1 MRIYAYIQMQRKAN
15 FCVAVEI
22 LKCFLLDEDNYAK
35 LLSVIIF

>member
-1 MRIYAYIQMQRKAN
+1 MRRNAN

-35 LLSVIIF
+35 TADNYAKLLSVIIKQ

>member
-1 MRIYAYIQMQRKAN
+1 MRRNAN

-22 LKCFLLDEDNYAK
+22 LKRFLLDEDNYAK

>member
-1 MRIYAYIQMQRKAN
+1 MQRNAN

-22 LKCFLLDEDNYAK
+22 LKFFLLDEDNYAK